1 MKGKFGNL
9 SVNAKENYIYTRRLS
24 EYSELNQK
32 LYLWVIQETKLG
44 NTYYNTEGSYTNYS
58 TKFVVE
64 AKEIKRTTLPQLN
77 LILQKFS
84 IGHWTSSTSNETG
97 NYTYINF
104 NFPSSTENR
113 KFTLKIGK
121 ITNTTILNKIKNNDY
136 SGITELLT
144 YAKNNNSIYSK
155 ELTTTSTAYFGEFS
169 IIIALIFS
177 IASAWG
183 SYYYSDKI
191 VLASCHARPATR
203 EEDLKLVNI
212 LDALMVTAGLP
223 KKPDLYVVEDAQ
235 PNAFATGR
243 NPEHAIICVTT
254 GLLQKLDYYE
264 LEGVIAHEMSH
275 IKNYDILLS
284 AVVSVFVGL
293 IVMLS
298 DMFSRIIF
306 WGGSKDRDSDSKAN
320 GILMLLGL
328 ICLIL
333 SPIFGTLMQLALSR
347 RREFLADST
356 AVEFTR
362 NPDGLISALQ
372 KLENDPNELKSANS
386 ATANM
391 YIINP
396 FKKNGEKGKRKTSS
410 LWSTHPST
418 EDRIEALRNIK

>member
-1 MKGKFGNL
+1 MFKSSKKNKFESGIIISMFILVITLIVYYICHALNLGNL
-9 SVNAKENYIYTRRLS
+9 SIV
-24 EYSELNQK
+24 
-32 LYLWVIQETKLG
+32 
-44 NTYYNTEGSYTNYS
+44 
-58 TKFVVE
+58 
-64 AKEIKRTTLPQLN
+64 
-77 LILQKFS
+77 
-84 IGHWTSSTSNETG
+84 
-97 NYTYINF
+97 
-104 NFPSSTENR
+104 
-113 KFTLKIGK
+113 
-121 ITNTTILNKIKNNDY
+121 
-136 SGITELLT
+136 
-144 YAKNNNSIYSK
+144 
-155 ELTTTSTAYFGEFS
+155 
-169 IIIALIFS
+169 IALIFS

-191 VLASCHARPATR
+191 VLASCHARPATK

-223 KKPDLYVVEDAQ
+223 KKPDLYVVEDNQ

-243 NPEHAIICVTT
+243 NPEHAVICVTT
-254 GLLQKLDYYE
+254 ALLEKLDYYE

-284 AVVSVFVGL
+284 TVVSVFVGF

-306 WGGSKDRDSDSKAN
+306 WGGSKDNDSDSKAN
-320 GILMLLGL
+320 GILMILGL

-333 SPIFGTLMQLALSR
+333 SPIFGSLMQLALSR
-347 RREFLADST
+347 KREFLADST

-372 KLENDPNELKSANS
+372 KLENDPNELEYANS

-396 FKKNGEKGKRKTSS
+396 FKKDGEKGKKKTSS

-418 EDRIEALRNIK
+418 EDRIEALKNIQY

>member
-1 MKGKFGNL
+1 MFKTIKKNKFESAIIVSIFIIAVTL
-9 SVNAKENYIYTRRLS
+9 IIYYICNA
-24 EYSELNQK
+24 
-32 LYLWVIQETKLG
+32 
-44 NTYYNTEGSYTNYS
+44 
-58 TKFVVE
+58 
-64 AKEIKRTTLPQLN
+64 LN
-77 LILQKFS
+77 LGELSIL
-84 IGHWTSSTSNETG
+84 
-97 NYTYINF
+97 
-104 NFPSSTENR
+104 
-113 KFTLKIGK
+113 
-121 ITNTTILNKIKNNDY
+121 
-136 SGITELLT
+136 
-144 YAKNNNSIYSK
+144 
-155 ELTTTSTAYFGEFS
+155 
-169 IIIALIFS
+169 IALIFS

-191 VLASCHARPATR
+191 VLASCRARPATK

-243 NPEHAIICVTT
+243 NPEHAVICVTT
-254 GLLQKLDYYE
+254 GLLKKLNYYE

-298 DMFSRIIF
+298 DMFSRIMF
-306 WGGSKDRDSDSKAN
+306 WGGLKDDRDNDSKAN

-328 ICLIL
+328 IFLIL

-347 RREFLADST
+347 KREFLADAT

-362 NPDGLISALQ
+362 NPDGLISALE
-372 KLENDPNELKSANS
+372 KLENDPNELETANS

-391 YIINP
+391 YIVNP
-396 FKKNGEKGKRKTSS
+396 FKKNGDKGKRKTSS

-418 EDRIEALRNIK
+418 ADRIEALRNIR